1 MKNKELFKM
10 TENNQ
15 HDPKREKEEDNGFT
29 GMPKEKPFP
38 DFEPKKSEEKQVEQ
52 FKDTAEN
59 GKKNK

>member
-1 MKNKELFKM
+1 MSEKKQQDSKKE
-10 TENNQ
+10 N
-15 HDPKREKEEDNGFT
+15 DNEFT
-29 GMPKEKPFP
+29 GMPEGKPFP